1 MALQSKFLNQ
11 GLPLVL
17 LTVGGWFA
25 LSQFVKN
32 RIDAQEAQRTHVDD
46 RAPVQKQRAKKF
58 NLQEEAERI
67 RKHHIENEYKN
78 KPISR

>member
-1 MALQSKFLNQ
+1 MHRHVVFVTNIHAHSGQN
-11 GLPLVL
+11 VEL
-17 LTVGGWFA
+17 LRV
-25 LSQFVKN
+25 
-32 RIDAQEAQRTHVDD
+32 QEAQRTHVDD

>member
-1 MALQSKFLNQ
+1 MHRHVVSVTNMLILVRMLNC
-11 GLPLVL
+11 LHV
-17 LTVGGWFA
+17 
-25 LSQFVKN
+25 
-32 RIDAQEAQRTHVDD
+32 QEAQRTHVDD